1 MVNRR
6 LLLIIGFIPLCLCLL
21 AAGAVVVLYQ
31 FSSEPPG
38 EGLQAQRGYDAC
50 EPVIAALEQYYAD
63 HEDYRAALDELS
75 PAYLEEIPQEANGFP
90 IEYERTAESYT
101 LEFSYLGPGM
111 NRCTYT
117 PEAGWDCYA
126 VN

>member
-1 MVNRR
+1 VVNRR

-38 EGLQAQRGYDAC
+38 EGVQAQRGYDAC

-63 HEDYRAALDELS
+63 HEDYPAALDELS
-75 PAYLEEIPQEANGFP
+75 PAYLEETSSMSTPQRA
-90 IEYERTAESYT
+90 
-101 LEFSYLGPGM
+101 
-111 NRCTYT
+111 T
-117 PEAGWDCYA
+117 PWSFLTWGRG
-126 VN
+126 